1 MSSHDEVKVVLLQKF
16 AHDVGAKRVR
26 DAAVVLGPPHDVRLR
41 VRPEQIAQQARVG
54 HVCGP
59 HDALD
64 LLWLLQVGRQT
75 SMYAK
80 DLLVDN
86 GREGQQIKHLLEL
99 LPNLYIQTPLA
110 FIIEAIDAVDRR
122 ALVVATQKEEIFRVL
137 DFVGEKQAHAFQA
150 VFAPIH
156 VVAKKEV
163 VGVRGEAAVLEQP
176 KQVVVLPVDVAHDLD
191 RCLKLKQRRLIAD
204 YRAAFID
211 QQAHLLSR
219 QVHVGAGLLLS
230 RAEELLDDGVKLRLV
245 RHPGPV
251 RSPALCGGTEPASQ
265 SRR

>member
-110 FIIEAIDAVDRR
+110 CAGRRRGRLGMGRWQWAVCLQDSDGGPAARR
-122 ALVVATQKEEIFRVL
+122 R
-137 DFVGEKQAHAFQA
+137 GPWSAH
-150 VFAPIH
+150 
-156 VVAKKEV
+156 
-163 VGVRGEAAVLEQP
+163 
-176 KQVVVLPVDVAHDLD
+176 
-191 RCLKLKQRRLIAD
+191 
-204 YRAAFID
+204 
-211 QQAHLLSR
+211 S
-219 QVHVGAGLLLS
+219 S
-230 RAEELLDDGVKLRLV
+230 
-245 RHPGPV
+245 
-251 RSPALCGGTEPASQ
+251 
-265 SRR
+265 